1 MIKDGGLKSIITF
14 DDYDKVSDTILT
26 FKNGLIIGFITEL
39 GYVDKDGNK
48 RPMTTEIIHTS
59 KSKTTVTVKRRFN
72 GSLYLQYFD
81 ESETFG
87 KGMFKITPSEIM
99 IDRMNI
105 VDYTDKYIFN
115 AKMYVRQDKNSGK
128 YRFKRNVKDTVL
140 YGAYGKQITLKPTK
154 PESNG
159 DDTYEVSTLIT
170 FNNSVT
176 VELDKRELLS
186 LSFILTDINMLNYAN
201 EVASSY
207 GSTRIG
213 KNICDL
219 SNSRTS
225 RDPSLKE
232 EVKTSYFDKKRKSI
246 PVTEQEKKSN
256 FFDD

>member
-1 MIKDGGLKSIITF
+1 MEKDGGLKSIITF
-14 DDYDKVSDTILT
+14 DDYDKVSDTLLT

-39 GYVDKDGNK
+39 GYADKDGNK

-59 KSKTTVTVKRRFN
+59 KSKTTVTVKRKFN
-72 GSLYLQYFD
+72 GSLYFQYFD

-87 KGMFKITPSEIM
+87 KGMFKITPSEII

-105 VDYTDKYIFN
+105 EDYTNKYIFN
-115 AKMYVRQDKNSGK
+115 TKMYISQDKSYTK
-128 YRFKRNVKDTVL
+128 CRFKRSVKDTIL

-159 DDTYEVSTLIT
+159 DGTYEVTTLIT

-176 VELDKRELLS
+176 IELGKKDILSVMNLL
-186 LSFILTDINMLNYAN
+186 LDISIFNYAN

-232 EVKTSYFDKKRKSI
+232 EVKTSYFDKKRKSVPI
-246 PVTEQEKKSN
+246 TDQEKKSN
-256 FFDD
+256 FFDN